1 MIEFNQSAWL
11 KPYLDFNTELRKK
24 AKKDFEEDFFKLMN
38 NSVFGKTMENIR
50 KRKDIKLVT
59 NEKANLRNVMKLNFK
74 SGVLFGENLMGCE
87 MGKIKVV
94 MNKPFVCWTGYIRPE
109 QNCHVQISL

>member
-11 KPYLDFNTELRKK
+11 KPYIDFNTELRKISK
-24 AKKDFEEDFFKLMN
+24 NNFEKDFFNLMN
-38 NSVFGKTMENIR
+38 NAVFGKTMENIR
-50 KRKDIKLVT
+50 KHKDIKLVT
-59 NEKANLRNVMKLNFK
+59 NKKAYLRMVMKPSFK

-94 MNKPFVCWTGYIRPE
+94 MNKPVYP
-109 QNCHVQISL
+109 